1 MSPVPLP
8 YEKLSTLV
16 ARFFFRNLLLRFFP
30 SAAPTT
36 RSVSC
41 SPFGAA
47 ALAQRRRS
55 GAPGKPRRGT
65 ASCTRTLFRL
75 LLVLFVGI
83 DDARDQR
90 VADHVLRPG
99 LREGDA

>member
-16 ARFFFRNLLLRFFP
+16 ARFFFRNLLLSFFP
-30 SAAPTT
+30 STAPTT

-47 ALAQRRRS
+47 ALAQRRRRR
-55 GAPGKPRRGT
+55 GAGRPDRGT
-65 ASCTRTLFRL
+65 ANCIETLFL

-83 DDARDQR
+83 DDARDER
-90 VADHVLRPG
+90 VADHVLG
-99 LREGDA
+99 AELR